1 MPARRSR
8 RGRGRFGKEH
18 FCFDGN
24 QHDVVACAAS
34 ENRRNIPRSQERERK
49 EKVKSNSD
57 LFVG

>member
-1 MPARRSR
+1 MPAQRSR
-8 RGRGRFGKEH
+8 RGRGRFSKEH
-18 FCFDGN
+18 FGFDGN